1 MLKVSFWNRNRE
13 GFTLIELLVV
23 VLIIGILMAMLLPAI
38 NSARGAARKAQCANN
53 LKQIGLALANYE
65 QAYGGFPQNKTNS
78 SDRKEGRGL
87 FVQLLPF
94 MDSNNIYKMWDPT
107 KAMADDAN
115 KAFRMSIPPAVQCPA
130 TPLGR
135 GDRSFQYGE
144 RSAKYI
150 GQAMDYALIHKAVD
164 PEDGQSY
171 DPPLGQG
178 QTGGS
183 GIVRIDSIT
192 DGLTNTIIY
201 HEHAGIPDI
210 YFNNQKV
217 DSVGSADYP
226 YFQNAW
232 TGWNSKP
239 AGGSGKYWTYLRN
252 ADGSWFQPNS
262 TAGVGIVEALG
273 AENVKAR
280 RLINVTNSSSAPYS
294 FHPGGANAQ
303 FADGSVRFVNE
314 NIIPLVYGYLSAQ
327 NDGKP
332 ATQED
337 VEMRAWSDAWPVVN
351 GRYPDGTPVSTN

>member
-65 QAYGGFPQNKTNS
+65 QAYGGFPQNKTNIS
-78 SDRKEGRGL
+78 SRKEGRGL
-87 FVQLLPF
+87 FVELLPF
-94 MDSNNIYKMWDPT
+94 MDANNIFKMWDPT
-107 KAMADDAN
+107 KEMADDAN
-115 KAFRMSIPPAVQCPA
+115 KAFRMSIPPAVQCPG
-130 TPLGR
+130 TPLSR
-135 GDRSFQYGE
+135 GDRSMVYGHK
-144 RSAKYI
+144 SASYT

-192 DGLTNTIIY
+192 DGLTNTIIF
-201 HEHAGIPDI
+201 HEHAGMPDT
-210 YFNNQKV
+210 YWDNVKTG
-217 DSVGSADYP
+217 SVGDGTQSEYSP
-226 YFQNAW
+226 NCW
-232 TGWNSKP
+232 TGNNSRP

-252 ADGSWFQPNS
+252 TDGSWFQP
-262 TAGVGIVEALG
+262 TWTEGVGIVEALG
-273 AENVKAR
+273 AGAVKAR
-280 RLINVTNSSSAPYS
+280 RLVNVTNTGSAPYS

-351 GRYPDGTPVSTN
+351 GRYPDGTPAN